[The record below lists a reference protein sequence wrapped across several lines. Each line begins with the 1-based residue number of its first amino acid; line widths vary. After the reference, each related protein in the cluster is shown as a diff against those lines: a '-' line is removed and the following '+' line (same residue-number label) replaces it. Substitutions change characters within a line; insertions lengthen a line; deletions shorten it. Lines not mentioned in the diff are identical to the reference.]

1 MQNMQDM
8 QLFTDKEILG
18 DGLAAQK
25 STTEHF
31 NTFAGECVHENVRNV
46 MLEILEQEHSIQ
58 KEVFDM
64 MHQRGFYQ
72 TPAAEA
78 KKVTEAQ
85 QKFSKSVKYFS
96 RKTLTADLQKYL
108 WSGFLFNTIQSK
120 SHSKESV
127 LRRSLRT
134 HKDDKKCPREYP
146 DD

>member
-64 MHQRGFYQ
+64 MVQ
-72 TPAAEA
+72 E
-78 KKVTEAQ
+78 
-85 QKFSKSVKYFS
+85 
-96 RKTLTADLQKYL
+96 LTDEE
-108 WSGFLFNTIQSK
+108 GDEDN
-120 SHSKESV
+120 
-127 LRRSLRT
+127 R
-134 HKDDKKCPREYP
+134 D
-146 DD
+146 

>member
-31 NTFAGECVHENVRNV
+31 NTFACECVHENVRNV

-58 KEVFDM
+58 KEVFGM

-85 QKFSKSVKYFS
+85 QKFSKSVK
-96 RKTLTADLQKYL
+96 
-108 WSGFLFNTIQSK
+108 
-120 SHSKESV
+120 
-127 LRRSLRT
+127 
-134 HKDDKKCPREYP
+134 
-146 DD
+146 

>member
-46 MLEILEQEHSIQ
+46 MLEILEQEPSIQ

-85 QKFSKSVKYFS
+85 QKFFKSVK
-96 RKTLTADLQKYL
+96 
-108 WSGFLFNTIQSK
+108 
-120 SHSKESV
+120 
-127 LRRSLRT
+127 
-134 HKDDKKCPREYP
+134 
-146 DD
+146 

>member
-58 KEVFDM
+58 KEEFNM

-72 TPAAEA
+72 TSATEA
-78 KKVTEAQ
+78 KKLTEAQ
-85 QKFSKSVKYFS
+85 QKCSKSVK
-96 RKTLTADLQKYL
+96 
-108 WSGFLFNTIQSK
+108 
-120 SHSKESV
+120 
-127 LRRSLRT
+127 
-134 HKDDKKCPREYP
+134 
-146 DD
+146 